1 MKKRS
6 LSFLA
11 AALALVLAFTALPSF
26 PARANTVEPC
36 WTVPAGYNANDYD
49 RCASFLE
56 QTDES
61 GVKNGEKLSENYD
74 PNDPDTWGTYEAVIW
89 NYDGSYE
96 IFDAPRFDWLEAG
109 GELRISYICL
119 DDQEYDEDFGVVG
132 TLDLSG
138 CSELIEVTC
147 IDNFIEALDLSG
159 CTGLFS
165 VLCTSNL
172 LTELDVSCC
181 PQLTGLLC
189 ENNNLTELDVSNNPD
204 LYTLMCALNGI
215 AELDLSNNTSLSTL
229 IVYGNALTELD
240 VSCLPELMYLDCD
253 DNRLAELDVSNNP
266 QLEVLNCCWNEL
278 DELDV
283 SNNPLLTD
291 FYCFGNHLTELDV
304 SNNLDLHYFDCSA
317 NLITELDL
325 SEHSALEY
333 FCCTENPMRE
343 LILPEAYPVR
353 TLNAEG
359 SGYVGCAAIGT
370 GDFTAC
376 AEPEIGA
383 AFLGWFDEA
392 GALVSGEEAFQV
404 ENASYDVLTA
414 RFEDVGILPGDVDN
428 SGDVTVSDAILALRA
443 AMQLLELDEAG
454 TAAADMDGSGSIT
467 VSDAIMILRTAMGI
481 AG

>member
-11 AALALVLAFTALPSF
+11 ASLALVLAFTALPSF
-26 PARANTVEPC
+26 PARAHTVEPC

-49 RCASFLE
+49 KCASFLE

-74 PNDPDTWGTYEAVIW
+74 PNDPETWGTYELTIW
-89 NYDGSYE
+89 YFDGSYE
-96 IFDAPRFDWLEAG
+96 IVDAPRFEWFDVD

-181 PQLTGLLC
+181 PQLTGLSCGDNL
-189 ENNNLTELDVSNNPD
+189 LTELDVSNNPD
-204 LYTLMCALNGI
+204 LYTLMCEINGI
-215 AELDLSNNTSLSTL
+215 AELDVSNNPWLSTL
-229 IVYGNALTELD
+229 VVYSNALTELD

-253 DNRLAELDVSNNP
+253 FNELTRLDLSNNP
-266 QLEVLNCCWNEL
+266 QLETLSCCWNEF

-325 SEHSALEY
+325 SDHSALEY
-333 FCCTENPMRE
+333 FCCTENPMTE
-343 LILPEAYPVR
+343 LRLPESFPVR
-353 TLNAEG
+353 TLRAEG
-359 SGYVGCAAIGT
+359 SGFIGCDMYDS
-370 GDFTAC
+370 GDFSVC
-376 AEPEIGA
+376 AEEDAGA
-383 AFLGWFDEA
+383 FIGWFDEN
-392 GALVSGEEAFQV
+392 GALVSGDEEFSVQSG
-404 ENASYDVLTA
+404 SYDTLTA
-414 RFEDVGILPGDVDN
+414 RFGDTGIIPGDVDGN
-428 SGDVTVSDAILALRA
+428 GTVTVSDAIMALRA
-443 AMQLLELDEAG
+443 AMQLTELDEAG

>member
-56 QTDES
+56 QADES

-74 PNDPDTWGTYEAVIW
+74 PNDPDTWGTYELTIW
-89 NYDGSYE
+89 HYDGSYE
-96 IFDAPRFDWLEAG
+96 TVDAPRFEWFDVG

-172 LTELDVSCC
+172 LTELDVSGC

-253 DNRLAELDVSNNP
+253 DNRLAELDLSNNP
-266 QLEVLNCCWNEL
+266 QLETLSCCWNEF

-291 FYCFGNHLTELDV
+291 FYCFGNGLTELDV

-333 FCCTENPMRE
+333 FCCTGNPMTE
-343 LILPEAYPVR
+343 LLIPEYFPVR
-353 TLNAEG
+353 TLRAEG
-359 SGYVGCAAIGT
+359 SGFIGCTAKGSA
-370 GDFTAC
+370 DFTVC
-376 AEPEIGA
+376 ADEGA
-383 AFLGWFDEA
+383 GAFLGWFDEN
-392 GALVSGEEAFQV
+392 GALVSGEEEYWV
-404 ENASYDVLTA
+404 ENGSYNELIA
-414 RFEDVGILPGDVDN
+414 RFGEAQTVPGDVDGN
-428 SGDVTVSDAILALRA
+428 GTVTVSDAIMALRA
-443 AMQLLELDEAG
+443 AMQLTELDEAG